1 MSYVSRAMD
10 FLVSIFHFV
19 QSVLCYQ
26 ECSSSVI
33 YFVQMLAVHRL
44 DTDRQKNVHGQVPDK
59 KNSAQAT
66 LECLW
71 GLNSSCVRVFLQNDV
86 DAARGLWE
94 GFSVKQAEPLDPK

>member
-59 KNSAQAT
+59 KKLSTGHARMP
-66 LECLW
+66 L

-86 DAARGLWE
+86 EGLWE
-94 GFSVKQAEPLDPK
+94 GFSVKQPEPLDPK